1 MPSHKHT
8 TEQQVLSVKLRD
20 IREFGKVDPIA
31 VGKSSAL
38 REKEAVLEDR
48 LYILVMWRP
57 VKDQAF
63 LAHDTLGLQP
73 PLAVVETLGQSL
85 VLEILDLSDEVS
97 VQSLASSP
105 LEHPEEG
112 SLRGNVE
119 DIKGV
124 GKVCVILWLH
134 IVDPDGASYLVRRK
148 IKLLEDVRFVL
159 CKHKLLVED
168 RCEVLLQ
175 SFFWRTSLHTSE
187 NNLCF

>member
-1 MPSHKHT
+1 MEPQTYCCSQEGCCPLYPNSHCNAFPQGHNRIPDT
-8 TEQQVLSVKLRD
+8 Q
-20 IREFGKVDPIA
+20 GC
-31 VGKSSAL
+31 
-38 REKEAVLEDR
+38 R
-48 LYILVMWRP
+48 LL
-57 VKDQAF
+57 F
-63 LAHDTLGLQP
+63 QP

-85 VLEILDLSDEVS
+85 VLEILDLSVSDEVS
-97 VQSLASSP
+97 VQALASSP

-134 IVDPDGASYLVRRK
+134 IVDPDGASYLVQRK
-148 IKLLEDVRFVL
+148 IELLEDVRFVL

-175 SFFWRTSLHTSE
+175 SFFGEHLSTL
-187 NNLCF
+187 

>member
-38 REKEAVLEDR
+38 REKEAILEDR

-85 VLEILDLSDEVS
+85 VLEILDLSGEVS

-112 SLRGNVE
+112 SLSGHVE
-119 DIKGV
+119 NIQGV
-124 GKVCVILWLH
+124 AVVHVVLRLQV
-134 IVDPDGASYLVRRK
+134 VDLDNSTDFIGGGWNRK
-148 IKLLEDVRFVL
+148 Y
-159 CKHKLLVED
+159 
-168 RCEVLLQ
+168 
-175 SFFWRTSLHTSE
+175 
-187 NNLCF
+187 